1 MTKASC
7 SEEERTPMQQEELQQ
22 IQKWCQQSEDAI
34 LFYAPDGTLLWQND
48 AAAVRQKPQNSSLPR
63 YHKNGAPE
71 DGMFLLRQGGSLYCV
86 RQEPRQ
92 YGKSRQYW
100 CRSTASRQT
109 IFSGAMPTSSMKRK
123 TRSLPCGKRSSAFP
137 TPSAGCIRRW
147 RKTATRS
154 PAWCWKNKWNS

>member
-1 MTKASC
+1 
-7 SEEERTPMQQEELQQ
+7 MQQEELQQ

-92 YGKSRQYW
+92 YGEKPAILVQIHSQPADDLLWSDADKQHETENRI
-100 CRSTASRQT
+100 AAMRQT
-109 IFSGAMPTSSMKRK
+109 
-123 TRSLPCGKRSSAFP
+123 FP